1 MSEEKEGA
9 IRKLNQEIS
18 ELELT
23 NRKCLDTI
31 KKNNRLI
38 VTKKRIIYEISEN
51 QLTFEIM

>member
-18 ELELT
+18 ELELA

-38 VTKKRIIYEISEN
+38 VTKKRIICEIAEN
-51 QLTFEIM
+51 QPTFEIM